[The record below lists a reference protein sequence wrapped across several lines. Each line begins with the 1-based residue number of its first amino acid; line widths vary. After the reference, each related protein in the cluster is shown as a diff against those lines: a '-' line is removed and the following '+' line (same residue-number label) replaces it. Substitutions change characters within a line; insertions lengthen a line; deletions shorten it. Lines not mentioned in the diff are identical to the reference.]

1 MTAKDL
7 TVFVGWDSK
16 EPSAAAVLAHS
27 ILTRASAPVY
37 FMPLTKRAV
46 DRIYTRPR
54 GPMESTEFSMTRFLV
69 PYLSGYQGWS
79 LFVDCDFLCQAD
91 IWELMLYPL
100 ANPGKAVYVCQH
112 DYVPKA
118 STKFLGQQQTT
129 YPRKNWSSLMLFDN
143 AKCKKLTPDYVNT
156 ASGLELHRFHWLKG
170 GVVPGRDMVEIT
182 PGEKD
187 PEKWPIEEET
197 VFIGSIPL
205 EWNWLVG
212 EYDPNPNAKMLHFTE
227 GGCWFPETANCDH
240 ADLWFAERDRMLGV
254 PVPTEADA

>member
-7 TVFVGWDSK
+7 TIFIGVDAK
-16 EPSAAAVLAHS
+16 EYAAAAVLAHS

-46 DRIYTRPR
+46 ERIYTRPR
-54 GPMESTEFSMTRFLV
+54 GPMEATEFSMTRFLV

-118 STKFLGQQQTT
+118 STKFLGQQQTS

-143 AKCKKLTPDYVNT
+143 AKCKALTPEYVNT
-156 ASGLELHRFHWLKG
+156 ASGLELHRFLWL
-170 GVVPGRDMVEIT
+170 PEEIIEQ
-182 PGEKD
+182 GQIDNGAEYYQSHS
-187 PEKWPIEEET
+187 PI
-197 VFIGSIPL
+197 GALPL
-205 EWNWLVG
+205 EWNHLAG
-212 EYDPNPNAKMLHFTE
+212 EYEPNPKAKMIHYTE
-227 GGCWFPETANCDH
+227 GGPWFDAYKDCDH

-254 PVPTEADA
+254 PVEVGV